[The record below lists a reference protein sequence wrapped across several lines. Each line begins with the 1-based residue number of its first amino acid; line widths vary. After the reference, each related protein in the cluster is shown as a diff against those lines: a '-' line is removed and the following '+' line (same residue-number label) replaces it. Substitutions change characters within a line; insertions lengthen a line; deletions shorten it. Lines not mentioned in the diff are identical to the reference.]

1 MTVHHL
7 IEDDPQALIEFAQQ
21 FLEFQNEDQVC
32 RQNYLYRRVDI
43 YY

>member
-7 IEDDPQALIEFAQQ
+7 NEDDPQALIEFAQQ
-21 FLEFQNEDQVC
+21 FLEFQNEVC